1 MGAAQLIPA
10 LLARQM
16 VSRLAGQGGGPGGP
30 GGPGGGPPQSGPQGQ
45 PSEMAGQ
52 QIAGQLAELNN
63 ADPDMIL
70 KMLNQVKSVLVALY
84 PRTAFTL
91 PGVARNVAQCQKYLD
106 NAIKEAEQGAAT
118 AQTVQPPIAN
128 SAGQPMSLRQPPDA
142 QGGMGL
148 EQFASQGM

>member
-1 MGAAQLIPA
+1 M
-10 LLARQM
+10 LARQL
-16 VSRLAGQGGGPGGP
+16 VSRLAGGQGSGQPGMPTGGQPGQ
-30 GGPGGGPPQSGPQGQ
+30 PPQQGD
-45 PSEMAGQ
+45 PGEMAGQ
-52 QIAGQLAELNN
+52 QISSQLSELNN
-63 ADPDMIL
+63 ADPQMIM

-118 AQTVQPPIAN
+118 AATVQTPIAN
-128 SAGQPMSLRQPPDA
+128 QAGQPQALREPADA

-148 EQFASQGM
+148 QQFASQGM